1 MHLTVALERF
11 EHEGECFTG
20 TASGYLG
27 QYLQED
33 EAVKVFIEPNPHFRL
48 PSNHNTDIIMIG
60 AGTGIAPYRAF
71 MQQREHDEATGK
83 NWLVFGNQRFID
95 DFLYQAEWQQWHKQG
110 LLNQT
115 SLAWSRQNS
124 GQKVYVQDRLLQAAS
139 QLWQWLQNGAHVYV
153 CGDGTRMAR
162 DVEAA
167 LLQIIA
173 EQGQLDTESADDY
186 LNDLRE
192 NGRYQRDVY

>member
-1 MHLTVALERF
+1 M
-11 EHEGECFTG
+11 
-20 TASGYLG
+20 
-27 QYLQED
+27 QED